1 MVRRPTRNILMRR
14 QSVKIESR
22 FPIQVLLTLT
32 AVFAV
37 AIYPLINVGS
47 PEIMIAVFVGALIS
61 TLNVLAG
68 FVAIE
73 RSLGRSHEAFL
84 KAVLG
89 GMGIRMLAML
99 GMLVLLMKVAG
110 LHVVALVVSVLS
122 FHIMFLVLELM
133 YIQRKVST
141 TQKN

>member
-1 MVRRPTRNILMRR
+1 MRR

>member
-1 MVRRPTRNILMRR
+1 MRR

-22 FPIQVLLTLT
+22 FPIQVLLTLL

-37 AIYPLINVGS
+37 AIYPLMKVGS

-61 TLNVLAG
+61 TLNVLVG

-89 GMGIRMLAML
+89 GMGVRMLAML